1 MTAQERDEL
10 MQFLRELSTSREP
23 VDPAVRELVAQAIT
37 QNPNVGYRLVQQVMG
52 LRMALRT
59 QTQAPAAPAAPAAAE
74 VPGSWGG
81 SVLKV
86 AVAAGLGAAAGAVL
100 ADQAASWLT
109 SSADDADPGDW
120 A

>member
-23 VDPAVRELVAQAIT
+23 VDPAVRELVAQAVT

-52 LRMALRT
+52 LRMALRA
-59 QTQAPAAPAAPAAAE
+59 QTQAAPAPAAAE
-74 VPGSWGG
+74 VAGSWGG

-86 AVAAGLGAAAGAVL
+86 AVAAGLGAAAGTVL
-100 ADQAASWLT
+100 ADQAASWLA
-109 SSADDADPGDW
+109 SSAEDADPGDW

>member
-23 VDPAVRELVAQAIT
+23 VDPAVRELVAQAVT
-37 QNPNVGYRLVQQVMG
+37 QNPNVGYRLVQEVMG
-52 LRMALRT
+52 LRMALRA
-59 QTQAPAAPAAPAAAE
+59 QTRAVSTPAPAPAE
-74 VPGSWGG
+74 VAGSWGA

-86 AVAAGLGAAAGAVL
+86 AVAAGLGAAAGTVL
-100 ADQAASWLT
+100 ADQAASWLA
-109 SSADDADPGDW
+109 SSTEDADPGDW

>member
-23 VDPAVRELVAQAIT
+23 VDPAVRELVAQAVT

-59 QTQAPAAPAAPAAAE
+59 QTQAAPAPVAPE
-74 VPGSWGG
+74 VAGSWGS

-86 AVAAGLGAAAGAVL
+86 AVAAGLGAAAGTVL
-100 ADQAASWLT
+100 ADQAASWLA
-109 SSADDADPGDW
+109 SSAEDADPGDW

>member
-52 LRMALRT
+52 LRMALKART
-59 QTQAPAAPAAPAAAE
+59 QTTAAPTTAAAE
-74 VPGSWGG
+74 VPGSWGS

-86 AVAAGLGAAAGAVL
+86 AVAAGLGAAAGTVL
-100 ADQAASWLT
+100 ADQAVSWLA
-109 SSADDADPGDW
+109 SSGDDTDPGDW

>member
-23 VDPAVRELVAQAIT
+23 VDPAVRELVAQAVT

-52 LRMALRT
+52 LRMALRA
-59 QTQAPAAPAAPAAAE
+59 QTQAAPAPAE
-74 VPGSWGG
+74 VAGSWGS

-86 AVAAGLGAAAGAVL
+86 AVAAGLGAAAGTVL
-100 ADQAASWLT
+100 ADQTASWLA
-109 SSADDADPGDW
+109 SAAEDADPGDW

>member
-23 VDPAVRELVAQAIT
+23 VDPAVRELVAQAVT
-37 QNPNVGYRLVQQVMG
+37 QNPNVGYRLVQEVMG
-52 LRMALRT
+52 LRMAMKART
-59 QTQAPAAPAAPAAAE
+59 QTTAAPTPTAAE
-74 VPGSWGG
+74 VPGSWGS

-86 AVAAGLGAAAGAVL
+86 AVAAGLGAAAGTAL
-100 ADQAASWLT
+100 ADQAVSWLA
-109 SSADDADPGDW
+109 SSGDDTDPGDW

>member
-23 VDPAVRELVAQAIT
+23 VDPAVRELVAQAVT

-52 LRMALRT
+52 LRMALRA
-59 QTQAPAAPAAPAAAE
+59 QTQAVPAPSAAE
-74 VPGSWGG
+74 VAGSWGG

-86 AVAAGLGAAAGAVL
+86 AVAAGLGAAAGTVL
-100 ADQAASWLT
+100 ADQAASWLA
-109 SSADDADPGDW
+109 SSAEDADPGDW